1 MNYGY
6 IFNLKKYAVHDGPGI
21 RTTVFFQGCPMN
33 CWWCHNPES
42 LNLKDDPTAE
52 ESSSCLRPYYRKI
65 PYRTAQKVTVDQ
77 LMAELRKDI
86 IFFDESGGGVTLSGG
101 EPLIQLKFLKDL
113 LEICTEENI
122 HVALDTSGYASWEA
136 YQSIIATVN
145 LILFDLKLMDEA
157 NHKKYT
163 GVSNKLVLKNLTKL
177 IQNGT
182 PVIVR
187 VPLIP
192 DITDTMENLTQIAVY
207 LKEFQ
212 VVPEVHL
219 LPYNAMGEEK
229 YKKLNKPQKLAN
241 LKAQSEKK
249 LNELKSLVN
258 SYGLQVKIGG

>member
-1 MNYGY
+1 
-6 IFNLKKYAVHDGPGI
+6 
-21 RTTVFFQGCPMN
+21 MN

-42 LNLKDDPTAE
+42 LNLKQDLSTE
-52 ESSSCLRPYYRKI
+52 ENSSCLRPYYRKI
-65 PYRTAQKVTVDQ
+65 PYRTAQKVTVHQ
-77 LMAELRKDI
+77 LMKELRKDI

-101 EPLIQLKFLKDL
+101 EPLIQLKFLTDL
-113 LEICTEENI
+113 LKICQEENI

-136 YQSIIATVN
+136 YQSIIAMVN

-177 IQNGT
+177 IQRET

-187 VPLIP
+187 IPLIP
-192 DITDTMENLTQIAVY
+192 DITDTRENLTQIAGY
-207 LKEFQ
+207 LTEFL

-219 LPYNAMGEEK
+219 LPYNPMGEEK

-241 LKAQSEKK
+241 LKAQTDKK
-249 LNELKSLVN
+249 LNELHSLVS